1 MYESKTIFTY
11 LPTYLLIALFVS
23 GCSTAPTK
31 TTSDFKTDTKV
42 TKINFQGFSLTGE
55 QSTNEA
61 NFPYTSK
68 LWKTLD
74 KTILDDAARAALKS
88 VHNPKLEITNET
100 NDLKND
106 DAISAAIM
114 LDSEDISQE
123 KIGKRFKVAITLRG
137 QLILFN
143 LQKMTVI
150 SSYPLT
156 AQLLDAPDHELNNEE
171 LAALVQELYINKNP
185 KKKSF
190 ITEIVMRLN
199 DITIAPSYKLKIQ
212 TIKVTVPDALAN
224 LMKKQN
230 QTNKDMEAL
239 IARSFDKYLSKNQHV
254 SMLPFVPET
263 KNKSDLAVNGDKT
276 GHTWKDQ
283 SISRLALSLSDG
295 SRFQLEIPTP
305 DYIVSLELKK
315 LIKEKV
321 GENSVDNSFVYVSK
335 INIKSEQQQMGSTS
349 IDLDFRYALPV
360 TISKSINNPD
370 DKSRYIESIMESL
383 RIFTEQINKPDSD
396 WLDTWIESKS
406 DPEEQ
411 FEGFLKVLNH
421 CK

>member
-1 MYESKTIFTY
+1 M
-11 LPTYLLIALFVS
+11 
-23 GCSTAPTK
+23 
-31 TTSDFKTDTKV
+31 
-42 TKINFQGFSLTGE
+42 
-55 QSTNEA
+55 
-61 NFPYTSK
+61 
-68 LWKTLD
+68 D

-88 VHNPKLEITNET
+88 VHNPKLEITTEINE
-100 NDLKND
+100 LKND

-295 SRFQLEIPTP
+295 SRFQLEIPAP

-321 GENSVDNSFVYVSK
+321 GENSVENGFVYVSK
-335 INIKSEQQQMGSTS
+335 MHIKSEQPQMGSTS

-360 TISKSINNPD
+360 SISKSIINPD
-370 DKSRYIESIMESL
+370 DKSRYIESVVESL
-383 RIFTEQINKPDSD
+383 RIFTEQISKPDSD
-396 WLDTWIESKS
+396 WIDTWIESKS
-406 DPEEQ
+406 NPEEQ

>member
-1 MYESKTIFTY
+1 MNKLNKNVF
-11 LPTYLLIALFVS
+11 PMYLLALFLVS
-23 GCSTAPTK
+23 GCATSPTK
-31 TTSDFKTDTKV
+31 TTSDLKTDNKV

-55 QSTNEA
+55 EGKNEV

-74 KTILDDAARAALKS
+74 VTILDDAARAALKS
-88 VHNPKLEITNET
+88 VHNPKLELTTERRE
-100 NDLKND
+100 LKDD
-106 DAISAAIM
+106 DAVSAAIM

-123 KIGKRFKVAITLRG
+123 RMSIDNLFKVAITLRG

-156 AQLLDAPDHELNNEE
+156 AQLLDASDHKLNNEE
-171 LAALVQELYINKNP
+171 LAALVRELYINKNP

-190 ITEIVMRLN
+190 INEIVLRLN

-212 TIKVTVPDALAN
+212 TIKVTVPDTLAN

-263 KNKSDLAVNGDKT
+263 KNISDIAVNADKS
-276 GHTWKDQ
+276 GSSWKDQ
-283 SISRLALSLSDG
+283 SIGRLALSLSDG
-295 SRFQLEIPTP
+295 SRFQLEIPIP

-315 LIKEKV
+315 LIKAKV
-321 GENSVDNSFVYVSK
+321 EESSVDNYFVYVSK
-335 INIKSEQQQMGSTS
+335 INIISEQPQMGSTS

-360 TISKSINNPD
+360 TISKSVSNPD
-370 DKSRYIESIMESL
+370 DKTHFTESIMENI
-383 RIFTEQINKPDSD
+383 RIFTEQITEPDSD
-396 WLDTWIESKS
+396 WLDTWVESKS
-406 DPEEQ
+406 DPEDQ
-411 FEGFLKVLNH
+411 FAGFLEVLNK

>member
-1 MYESKTIFTY
+1 MNKLNKNFF
-11 LPTYLLIALFVS
+11 LVYLLVLLIS
-23 GCSTAPTK
+23 GCTTSPTK
-31 TTSDFKTDTKV
+31 TPPDLKIDNKV

-55 QSTNEA
+55 ESKNIV

-88 VHNPKLEITNET
+88 VHNPKLELTTERT
-100 NDLKND
+100 KLKND
-106 DAISAAIM
+106 DAVSAAIM
-114 LDSEDISQE
+114 LDSEDVSQE
-123 KIGKRFKVAITLRG
+123 RIGKLFKVAITLRG

-190 ITEIVMRLN
+190 INEIVLRLN

-212 TIKVTVPDALAN
+212 TIKATVPDALAN

-263 KNKSDLAVNGDKT
+263 KNKSDLAVNADKT
-276 GHTWKDQ
+276 GRSWKDQ
-283 SISRLALSLSDG
+283 SIGRLALSLSDG
-295 SRFQLEIPTP
+295 SRFQLEIPIP

-315 LIKEKV
+315 LIKAKV
-321 GENSVDNSFVYVSK
+321 GENSVENYFVYVSK
-335 INIKSEQQQMGSTS
+335 INIKSEQPQMGSTS

-360 TISKSINNPD
+360 TISKSISNPD
-370 DKSRYIESIMESL
+370 EKTRFTESIMENI
-383 RIFTEQINKPDSD
+383 RIFTEQITEPDSD
-396 WLDTWIESKS
+396 WLDTWVESKS

-411 FEGFLKVLNH
+411 FTGFLEVLNK